1 MIQIKPSPDI
11 TWNIIIRVLSWP
23 TRTRTLDL
31 KAFDC
36 YTAVFPLSLKPMV
49 S

>member
-1 MIQIKPSPDI
+1 MIQIKPLPDI

-23 TRTRTLDL
+23 CLKSTRTPALDL

-36 YTAVFPLSLKPMV
+36 YTAVFTL
-49 S
+49 